1 MERHRTLDSSMSS
14 LYSGSN
20 VSQTPSR
27 QLEPYSSSTNL
38 QPVAY
43 HNQYATSSSAAPS
56 PTPSSMY
63 QQQLQQQLQLQQQQ
77 HMQLQRLNST
87 ASGQTVNSVASTGAG
102 SATSSG
108 GLRAT
113 TIGTVVVRCG
123 PIQLV
128 IALLQVSVFFLYYLN
143 NKRRSLDYF
152 VGVFFLVF

>member
-27 QLEPYSSSTNL
+27 QLEPPAYHYPPSST
-38 QPVAY
+38 
-43 HNQYATSSSAAPS
+43 APS
-56 PTPSSMY
+56 PTPSGVGSQM
-63 QQQLQQQLQLQQQQ
+63 
-77 HMQLQRLNST
+77 MATNPNNET
-87 ASGQTVNSVASTGAG
+87 MGSGAST
-102 SATSSG
+102 TSQS

-128 IALLQVSVFFLYYLN
+128 IALLQVS
-143 NKRRSLDYF
+143 
-152 VGVFFLVF
+152 